1 MANSCHSI
9 EELKDDAISFVTC
22 INCKLHDK
30 IQRETKLL
38 VKKKENILTQPP
50 LKFATN
56 LEIESIRFLQREKRH
71 VRIISQAFD
80 SGRV

>member
-56 LEIESIRFLQREKRH
+56 LEIESIHSSSAKKGTYE
-71 VRIISQAFD
+71 
-80 SGRV
+80 

>member
-38 VKKKENILTQPP
+38 VKKKENILTPP

-56 LEIESIRFLQREKRH
+56 LEIESIRFLPREKRH